1 MIDDMI
7 KVIADPV
14 LYKDD
19 VADNAIN
26 MLLNMAQSK
35 TTHKHLFNE
44 KVVAG
49 VLSSLEKRH
58 LDQEHILSAQIIL

>member
-35 TTHKHLFNE
+35 TTHKYLFNE